1 MVNAGEC
8 NNHGSLMENIRK
20 HGLAPF
26 TVVVVHGGPGGA
38 GEVAPVA
45 QELSK
50 AHGVLEPL
58 QAALTIEGQLQEL
71 KDVIQ
76 KHGTPP
82 MTLIGHSW
90 GAWLSFIFAA
100 RNPSLVKKLIL
111 VSSGPFEA
119 SYATNIMKTR
129 LSRLSIE
136 DQAQLKLLQN
146 NLNDPVSKSKN
157 ATFTQLGKYIV
168 RADSYD
174 PLPHQDAQY
183 EGNYATYKAVDAEAK
198 ELRRSGKLLAFGEQ
212 IQCPVIAIHGD
223 YDPHPYEGVQ
233 KPLSGVLKSF
243 RFILLKNCGHTP
255 WNERQAQRKF
265 YEVLTKELL

>member
-1 MVNAGEC
+1 MDN
-8 NNHGSLMENIRK
+8 LRK
-20 HGLAPF
+20 YGRAPF
-26 TVVVVHGGPGGA
+26 TIAIVHGGPGGA

-50 AHGVLEPL
+50 MQGILEPL
-58 QAALTIEGQLQEL
+58 QTALTIEDQLHEL

-76 KHGTPP
+76 KRGTPP

-129 LSRLSIE
+129 LNRLSIE
-136 DQAQLKLLQN
+136 DQAKLQSLLN
-146 NLNDPVSKSKN
+146 TLNDSVSKNKD
-157 ATFTQLGKYIV
+157 ATFTQLGKYIA

-174 PLPHQDAQY
+174 PLPHQAAQH
-183 EGNYATYKAVDAEAK
+183 EGNYAIYKAVDAEAK
-198 ELRRSGKLLAFGEQ
+198 ELRRSGKLLTFGKQ

-255 WNERQAQRKF
+255 WNERDVHEEF
-265 YEVLTKELL
+265 YRLLTKEL